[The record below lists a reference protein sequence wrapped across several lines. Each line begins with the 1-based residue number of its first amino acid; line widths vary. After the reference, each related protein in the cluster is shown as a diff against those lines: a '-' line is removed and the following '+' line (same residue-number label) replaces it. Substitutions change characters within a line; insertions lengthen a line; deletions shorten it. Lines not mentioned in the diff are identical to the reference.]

1 MKSEFRIANSEL
13 RNRRRLPF
21 LNSEF
26 AIRYSKF
33 VLLLLFAFPLLAQ
46 EEPARIDYRPI
57 LLFNQH
63 LYYGTFSKP
72 RAIAYDRQHGELWVA
87 DSGNN
92 MIGIYRPDGAELFS
106 FSSKEYLRSPS
117 RIAIAPS
124 GSAAVIEGDRAH
136 VRTFNYR
143 GEYKG
148 DLNLPELGKKP
159 VLGAIAYDGDG
170 NVYVGDNAS
179 AQIFV
184 YSADGKLRRQFG
196 SRGTDD
202 GQFRAIIAMTV
213 GSDGR
218 IYVLDAQSTA
228 VQVFDHQGNFE
239 RGWGRHE
246 MGAENVSLPSG
257 IAVDSKGRV
266 IICDELRHQIKVFT
280 GDGKLIAIFGGLGR
294 DLGTTSF
301 PTDLTVDEH
310 DRIYVTERG
319 TSRVQVFEPVK

>member
-1 MKSEFRIANSEL
+1 MNF
-13 RNRRRLPF
+13 
-21 LNSEF
+21 EF
-26 AIRYSKF
+26 AIHYSKLVF
-33 VLLLLFAFPLLAQ
+33 VLLLALPVAAQ
-46 EEPARIDYRPI
+46 EEPRLDYKPV
-57 LLFNQH
+57 LMFNQH
-63 LYYGTFSKP
+63 LYYGSFSRP
-72 RAIAYDRQHGELWVA
+72 RAIAYDGSRQELWVV

-92 MIGIYRPDGAELFS
+92 MIGIYRLDGAELFS
-106 FSSKEYLRSPS
+106 FTSQKYLRDPS
-117 RIAIAPS
+117 RIAVAPS
-124 GSAAVIEGDRAH
+124 GSAAVVESDRAH

-148 DLNLPELGKKP
+148 DLDLPGLDKKP
-159 VLGAIAYDGDG
+159 VIGALAYDHDG
-170 NVYVGDNAS
+170 NLYVGENRT
-179 AQIFV
+179 AQVFV
-184 YSADGKLRRQFG
+184 YSPDLKLRRQFG

-202 GQFRAIIAMTV
+202 GQFRAIVAITV

-228 VQVFDHQGNFE
+228 IQLFDNQGNFE

-266 IICDELRHQIKVFT
+266 IITDELRHQIKVFS
-280 GDGKLIAIFGGLGR
+280 GEGKLLAIFGGLGR
-294 DLGTTSF
+294 ELGTTSF
-301 PTDLTVDEH
+301 PTDVTVDDQ